1 MFIGELN
8 LKARLESSNIVVS
21 PLMDGALKGNTIDFR
36 LGKSILIPKNQTP
49 LDPLNDSE
57 EVKWEKVLLPEAKKE
72 NLGKGYLLKKGEF
85 VLGHTL
91 ESFSVPLDLI
101 AMVNSRSTSARYGLV
116 VHKTAPLIN
125 AGHGMF
131 EGNSKP
137 RPITLEITTDFP
149 NGMMLYEGLIVG
161 SIKFAELTE
170 PAPISYDSRP
180 TSTFGQDHAV
190 MMPTKSRLLP
200 DR

>member
-1 MFIGELN
+1 MFIGEKN
-8 LKARLESSNIVVS
+8 LKARLDSSNIIVT
-21 PLMDGALKGNTIDFR
+21 PWMDGALKGSTIDFR
-36 LGKSILIPKNQTP
+36 LGKSILVPRNTSP
-49 LDPLNDSE
+49 LDPLDDAADLQ
-57 EVKWEKVLLPEAKKE
+57 WEKIILPTAEKQ
-72 NLGKGYLLKKGEF
+72 NRGKGFLLRKGEF

-101 AMVNSRSTSARYGLV
+101 AMVNSRSTAARYGLV

-131 EGNSKP
+131 EGGAKP

-149 NGMMLYEGLIVG
+149 HGMMLYEGLVVG
-161 SIKFAELTE
+161 SIKFAALTE

-180 TSTFGQDHAV
+180 ASTFGQDHAV
-190 MMPTKSRLLP
+190 MMPTISKLLGSQ
-200 DR
+200 